1 MFAQTT
7 SSRPPQ
13 LPLKDNPFSIHGRF
27 NRMSYLGGY
36 GLIYLITIVGY
47 FILASFLGS
56 FQLSSNLFNFEFYS
70 SLSGLS
76 ALVVWAFWLFLIYLN
91 VVLVVRRLHDLNKSG
106 WMGLLLFI
114 PVVQFFF
121 MIYLLLASGTA
132 GPNQY
137 GPSRP
142 STFIEKLMAWFILF
156 AILISLIS
164 TAGFFYYFS
173 GTDTIQTPS
182 QILQKGTEYF

>member
-13 LPLKDNPFSIHGRF
+13 LPFKDSPFSINGRF

-36 GLIYLITIVGY
+36 GLIYLLTIVGY

-56 FQLSSNLFNFEFYS
+56 FQLSSDLFNFEFYS
-70 SLSGLS
+70 SLSGAS
-76 ALVVWAFWLFLIYLN
+76 ALVVWAFSLFLIYLN
-91 VVLVVRRLHDLNKSG
+91 IVLVVRRLHDLNKSG
-106 WMGLLLFI
+106 WMGLLLLI

-132 GPNQY
+132 GTNQY
-137 GPSRP
+137 GPVRP
-142 STFIEKLMAWFILF
+142 STFIEKLMAWLILV

-164 TAGFFYYFS
+164 TAGIFYYFS
-173 GTDTIQTPS
+173 GTDTLETPT

>member
-1 MFAQTT
+1 MFAETP

-13 LPLKDNPFSIHGRF
+13 LPFKDSPFSIHGRF

-36 GLIYLITIVGY
+36 GLIYLVTLIGY

-70 SLSGLS
+70 SLSGVS

-91 VVLVVRRLHDLNKSG
+91 IVLVVRRLHDLNKSG

-137 GPSRP
+137 GPARP

-173 GTDTIQTPS
+173 GTDTLQT
-182 QILQKGTEYF
+182 

>member
-1 MFAQTT
+1 MFAQTS

-13 LPLKDNPFSIHGRF
+13 LPFRDSPFSIHGRF

-36 GLIYLITIVGY
+36 GLIYLVTLLGY

-70 SLSGLS
+70 SLSGAS
-76 ALVVWAFWLFLIYLN
+76 ALVVWAFSLFLIYLN
-91 VVLVVRRLHDLNKSG
+91 IVLIVRRLHDLNKSG

-132 GPNQY
+132 GPNEY
-137 GPSRP
+137 GPVRP
-142 STFIEKLMAWFILF
+142 ATSIEKLMAWLILV
-156 AILISLIS
+156 AILVSLIS
-164 TAGFFYYFS
+164 TAGIFYYFS
-173 GTDTIQTPS
+173 GTDTLETPT

>member
-1 MFAQTT
+1 MFAQTS

-13 LPLKDNPFSIHGRF
+13 FPFRDSPFSIHGRF

-36 GLIYLITIVGY
+36 GLIYLVTLLGY

-70 SLSGLS
+70 SLSGAS
-76 ALVVWAFWLFLIYLN
+76 ALIVWAFSLFLIYLN
-91 VVLVVRRLHDLNKSG
+91 IVLVVRRLHDLNKSG

-132 GPNQY
+132 GPNEY
-137 GPSRP
+137 GPVRP
-142 STFIEKLMAWFILF
+142 ATFIEKLMAWLILV
-156 AILISLIS
+156 AISISLIS
-164 TAGFFYYFS
+164 TAGIFYYFS
-173 GTDTIQTPS
+173 GTDTLETPT

>member
-1 MFAQTT
+1 MFAQTS

-13 LPLKDNPFSIHGRF
+13 LPFKDSPFSIHGRF

-36 GLIYLITIVGY
+36 GLISLVTLLGY
-47 FILASFLGS
+47 FIFASFLGI

-76 ALVVWAFWLFLIYLN
+76 ALVVWAFSLFLIYLN
-91 VVLVVRRLHDLNKSG
+91 IVLVVRRLHDLNKSG
-106 WMGLLLFI
+106 WMGLLLLI

-132 GPNQY
+132 GPNEY
-137 GPSRP
+137 GPVRP
-142 STFIEKLMAWFILF
+142 ATFIEKLMAWLILV

-164 TAGFFYYFS
+164 TAGIFYYFS
-173 GTDTIQTPS
+173 GTDTLATPT

>member
-1 MFAQTT
+1 MFAQTS

-13 LPLKDNPFSIHGRF
+13 LPFKDSPFSIHGRF

-36 GLIYLITIVGY
+36 GLIYLVTLLGY

-70 SLSGLS
+70 SLSGAS
-76 ALVVWAFWLFLIYLN
+76 ALVVWAFSLFLIYLN
-91 VVLVVRRLHDLNKSG
+91 IVLVVRRLHDLNKSG

-132 GPNQY
+132 GPNEY
-137 GPSRP
+137 GPVRP
-142 STFIEKLMAWFILF
+142 ATFIEKLMAWLILV
-156 AILISLIS
+156 AILVSLIS
-164 TAGFFYYFS
+164 TAGIF
-173 GTDTIQTPS
+173 IIS
-182 QILQKGTEYF
+182 QGLIP

>member
-1 MFAQTT
+1 MLFW
-7 SSRPPQ
+7 PPF
-13 LPLKDNPFSIHGRF
+13 LEVFSF
-27 NRMSYLGGY
+27 QV
-36 GLIYLITIVGY
+36 IYLILS
-47 FILASFLGS
+47 FIALFLASVL
-56 FQLSSNLFNFEFYS
+56 
-70 SLSGLS
+70 
-76 ALVVWAFWLFLIYLN
+76 LVVWAFWLFLIYLN

>member
-1 MFAQTT
+1 MFAQTS

-13 LPLKDNPFSIHGRF
+13 LPFRDSPFSIHGRF

-36 GLIYLITIVGY
+36 GLIYLVTLLGY

-70 SLSGLS
+70 SLSGAS
-76 ALVVWAFWLFLIYLN
+76 ALVVWAFSLFLIYLN
-91 VVLVVRRLHDLNKSG
+91 IVLVVRRLLDLNKSG

-132 GPNQY
+132 GPNEY
-137 GPSRP
+137 GPVRP
-142 STFIEKLMAWFILF
+142 ATFIEKLMAWLILV
-156 AILISLIS
+156 AILVSLIS
-164 TAGFFYYFS
+164 TAGIFYYFS
-173 GTDTIQTPS
+173 GTDTLETPT

>member
-1 MFAQTT
+1 MFAQTS

-13 LPLKDNPFSIHGRF
+13 LPFRDSPFSIHGRF

-36 GLIYLITIVGY
+36 GLIYLVTLLGY

-70 SLSGLS
+70 SLSGAS
-76 ALVVWAFWLFLIYLN
+76 ALVVWAFSLFLIYLN
-91 VVLVVRRLHDLNKSG
+91 IVLVVRRLHDLNKSG

-132 GPNQY
+132 GPNEY
-137 GPSRP
+137 GPVQP
-142 STFIEKLMAWFILF
+142 ATFIEKLMAWLILV

-164 TAGFFYYFS
+164 TAGIFYYFS
-173 GTDTIQTPS
+173 GTDTLETPT
-182 QILQKGTEYF
+182 QILQKRTEYF

>member
-13 LPLKDNPFSIHGRF
+13 LPFRDSPFSIHGRF

-36 GLIYLITIVGY
+36 GLIYLVTLLGY
-47 FILASFLGS
+47 FILASFHGS

-70 SLSGLS
+70 SLSGAS
-76 ALVVWAFWLFLIYLN
+76 ALVVWAFSLFLIYLN
-91 VVLVVRRLHDLNKSG
+91 IVLVVRRLHDLNKSG

-132 GPNQY
+132 GPNEY
-137 GPSRP
+137 GPVRP
-142 STFIEKLMAWFILF
+142 ATFIEKLMAWLILV
-156 AILISLIS
+156 AILVSLIS
-164 TAGFFYYFS
+164 TAGIFYYFS
-173 GTDTIQTPS
+173 GTDTLETPT

>member
-13 LPLKDNPFSIHGRF
+13 LPFKDNPFSIHGRF

-36 GLIYLITIVGY
+36 GLIYLVTLVGY
-47 FILASFLGS
+47 LILASFLGS
-56 FQLSSNLFNFEFYS
+56 FQLSSDLFNFEFYS
-70 SLSGLS
+70 SLSGAS
-76 ALVVWAFWLFLIYLN
+76 ALVVWAFSLFLIYLN
-91 VVLVVRRLHDLNKSG
+91 IVLVVRRLHDLNKSG
-106 WMGLLLFI
+106 WMGLLLLI

-132 GPNQY
+132 GTNQY
-137 GPSRP
+137 GPVRP
-142 STFIEKLMAWFILF
+142 STFIEKLMAWLILV

-164 TAGFFYYFS
+164 TAGIFYYFS
-173 GTDTIQTPS
+173 GTDTLETPT

>member
-1 MFAQTT
+1 MFAQTS

-13 LPLKDNPFSIHGRF
+13 LPFRDSPFSIHGRF

-36 GLIYLITIVGY
+36 GLIYLVTLLGY

-56 FQLSSNLFNFEFYS
+56 FQLSRNLFNFEFYS
-70 SLSGLS
+70 SLSGAS
-76 ALVVWAFWLFLIYLN
+76 ALVVWAFSLFLIYLN
-91 VVLVVRRLHDLNKSG
+91 IVLVVRRLHDLNKSG

-121 MIYLLLASGTA
+121 MIYLLLASGTT
-132 GPNQY
+132 GPNEY
-137 GPSRP
+137 GPVRP
-142 STFIEKLMAWFILF
+142 ATFIEKLMAWLILV

-164 TAGFFYYFS
+164 TAGIFYYFS
-173 GTDTIQTPS
+173 GTDTLETPT